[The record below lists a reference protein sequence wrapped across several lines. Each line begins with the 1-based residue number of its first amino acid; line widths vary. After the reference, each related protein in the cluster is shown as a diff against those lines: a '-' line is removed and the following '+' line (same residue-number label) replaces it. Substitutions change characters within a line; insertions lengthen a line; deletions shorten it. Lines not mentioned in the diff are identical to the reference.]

1 MPQHPGKK
9 KGRKKPKRRMVVLGL
24 SDVTGA
30 GPILGNVFGRTHTK
44 GQLFHKTRKPA

>member
-9 KGRKKPKRRMVVLGL
+9 KGKRKKRRMVVLGL

-30 GPILGNVFGRTHTK
+30 GPILGNVFGRTHMK
-44 GQLFHKTRKPA
+44 GELFHKTRKPA